1 MYLKNNLLIQ
11 VVIIYLFH
19 FGIVSFGIELGGR
32 MTGNIIVIG
41 DDLDFLEILKI
52 KLTEIGCKNIILE
65 DDPVKAALLFEQDE
79 IFDIALIDM
88 TMPGMDGIKLLEA
101 IKNTSPD
108 TECIMVTAVNEARTV
123 VKCLKKG
130 AYDYLVKPV
139 SKDDLF
145 SAINR
150 SMERKRL
157 LDILDI
163 EKKKTLPKLINVKAF
178 KPIITRSHKVL
189 KILKEAELH
198 ALSDVPVLIT
208 GESGTGK
215 ELLAKAIHIVSARS
229 KFPFTP
235 INMASIAGNLF
246 DAEFFGHTKGAFTG
260 ADKKRS
266 GHLEYTN
273 QGTLFLDEIGN
284 LSTELQGKL
293 LRVLQSGEYIK
304 LGNSVQ
310 QKVDIRFIAATNEDL
325 DRLMDKKMF
334 RKDLYYRLRGGVLH
348 LPPLRDRKNDI
359 PLLINQFLKEFSGN
373 SGSCFIEEEAISLLM
388 DYDYPGNIR
397 ELKAI
402 VQAAVNLAQGKNIT
416 ANFLPKQMR
425 IKKTKK
431 IIQNKQHQKEL
442 NTIVPLAD
450 IEKSYILKI
459 YNQTRRNK
467 SQTARFLDIGIN
479 TLRRKLKIY
488 GE

>member
-1 MYLKNNLLIQ
+1 
-11 VVIIYLFH
+11 
-19 FGIVSFGIELGGR
+19 
-32 MTGNIIVIG
+32 MTGNIIVID

-52 KLTEIGCKNIILE
+52 KLTETGYKNIVLE
-65 DDPVKAALLFEQDE
+65 DDPVKAALIFEQDE

-88 TMPGMDGIKLLEA
+88 TMPGMDGIKLLEI
-101 IKNTSPD
+101 IKNTSPN
-108 TECIMVTAVNEARTV
+108 TECIMITAVNEARTAV
-123 VKCLKKG
+123 ECLKKG

-293 LRVLQSGEYIK
+293 LRVLQSEEYIK

-373 SGSCFIEEEAISLLM
+373 SGSCFIEEEALSLFM
-388 DYDYPGNIR
+388 DYNYPGNIR
-397 ELKAI
+397 ELRAI
-402 VQAAVNLAQGKNIT
+402 IQSTVNLAQGKNIT